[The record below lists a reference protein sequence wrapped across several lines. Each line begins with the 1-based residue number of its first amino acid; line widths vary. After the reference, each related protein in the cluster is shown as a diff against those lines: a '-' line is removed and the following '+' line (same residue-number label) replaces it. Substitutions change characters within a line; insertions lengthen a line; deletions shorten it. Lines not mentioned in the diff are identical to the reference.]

1 MEPSQQ
7 LKPSLKLRPSLSLP
21 ASQGTTLTTLQLII
35 HLHPADHRAKS
46 VVSEYK
52 SRFQNLD
59 KHCAPDVI
67 VGDGNGGITAPFE
80 SGYFV
85 VMKKLPMHNMIT

>member
-7 LKPSLKLRPSLSLP
+7 LKPSLKLRPSPSLP

-35 HLHPADHRAKS
+35 HPADHRAKS
-46 VVSEYK
+46 VVIEYK

-67 VGDGNGGITAPFE
+67 VGDGNGGITGPFE
-80 SGYFV
+80 SRYVV